1 MIEITLHGKNGSRTL
16 KVKSPRGV
24 PTRHVRTRTP
34 APLPEPTHAEPP
46 VPAKSE
52 AKVSTQPAGHGDTS
66 LPICPVLA
74 ALHKLTT
81 YYPGGDGYFILDEIF
96 LTVRQEC
103 TTFTRDALLETLRA
117 YYRSGDIAF
126 RQGYGSQRQ
135 FALRRHK

>member
-34 APLPEPTHAEPP
+34 APLPEPTHAAPP
-46 VPAKSE
+46 A
-52 AKVSTQPAGHGDTS
+52 
-66 LPICPVLA
+66 PICPVLA

-96 LTVRQEC
+96 ITVRQEC